1 MEDNMGK
8 LTLRNFGPIK
18 QFTREI
24 KPFTVLT
31 GQQAGGKSTIAK
43 VVFFFRTVAQD
54 FINQIQM
61 RNREDIYQTTL
72 EKDLKKRLR
81 NKFLQM
87 FGSSWSM
94 PTDIKI
100 QYEYAPWVMIE
111 VFLSPDRHNEYR
123 NFIDFSFGDKIQE
136 FIEKY
141 QDYAEKAWDEEA
153 LQKLQN
159 DVKSL
164 FSDGYE
170 TIYVPAGRSLTT
182 LLTDSLVP
190 LLSPEGRSLDFC
202 MQSYAQ
208 KISSL
213 RPQLRGGLS
222 ELMRTVLHT
231 TQVKVNK
238 EVLRHLQILMK
249 KVLRAKYVYD
259 RGEEQLFFND
269 HKYVKINFASSGQ
282 QEAVWVLN
290 LLYFYILQNKK
301 VFLIIE
307 EPEAHLYPDSQKG
320 MAEAIGLFARAG
332 NQALVTTH
340 SPYILGQFNNM
351 LYAGELYERADEQYK
366 EKLHEILNPMVYLSL
381 VQSDAVH
388 VHDGRTE
395 MAIEDGLI
403 KNELIDGVSAEINT
417 EMDHL
422 LEVGWR
428 MDEDRNN
435 A

>member
-1 MEDNMGK
+1 MGK

-18 QFTREI
+18 QFKREI

-43 VVFFFRTVAQD
+43 AVFFFRTVAQD
-54 FINQIQM
+54 FINQMQT
-61 RNREDIYQTTL
+61 RNREDLYRTTL

-94 PTDIKI
+94 PETMKI
-100 QYEYAPWVMIE
+100 RYEYSKWSTIE
-111 VFLSPDRHNEYR
+111 IFLTPNHDKEYC
-123 NFIDFSFGDKIQE
+123 NFIDFSFGDQIHE
-136 FIEKY
+136 FIKKY

-202 MQSYAQ
+202 MQFYVQ

-222 ELMRTVLHT
+222 EMMNTVLHT
-231 TQVKVNK
+231 TQVKVNQ
-238 EVLRHLQILMK
+238 EALRHLQKLME
-249 KVLRAKYVYD
+249 KVLRARYVYD
-259 RGEEQLFFND
+259 RGEEQLFFD
-269 HKYVKINFASSGQ
+269 RHRYVKINFASSGQ
-282 QEAVWVLN
+282 QEAVWVFN
-290 LLYFYILQNKK
+290 LLYFYILHNKK
-301 VFLIIE
+301 VFLIME

-366 EKLHEILNPMVYLSL
+366 KQLHEILNPLVYLSL
-381 VQSDAVH
+381 IKSDAVH
-388 VHDGRTE
+388 VHDGRAD
-395 MAIEDGLI
+395 MAILEGLI

-417 EMDHL
+417 EMDRL
-422 LEVGWR
+422 LAVGWR
-428 MDEDRNN
+428 MDEDKND